1 MTTSTSVWVFF
12 YGSYMDLN
20 ILKDFDCVPEQWEV
34 ARLYGHDIVIQ
45 PRANLIRSDRTCVY
59 GIVAAVTHDE
69 LDRLYA
75 RIQREFGQTY
85 LPEPALAETL
95 NGTWVPAL
103 TYIAA
108 SMDAEPATRE
118 YIERMVKP
126 ARKLD
131 FPAWYIE
138 RLESFAPE
146 VRA

>member
-75 RIQREFGQTY
+75 RIQSDFGHTY
-85 LPEPALAETL
+85 LPEAVLAETVS
-95 NGTWVPAL
+95 GMWIPAL
-103 TYIAA
+103 CYFAT
-108 SMDAEPATRE
+108 SMEAEPAAPD
-118 YIERMVKP
+118 YIDRMVKP
-126 ARKLD
+126 AREFN

-138 RLESFAPE
+138 RLESF
-146 VRA
+146 RS

>member
-1 MTTSTSVWVFF
+1 MTTSLNVRVFF

-34 ARLYGHDIVIQ
+34 ARLYGCDIVIR

-75 RIQREFGQTY
+75 RIQRDFGQTY
-85 LPEPALAETL
+85 LPKPVLAETL
-95 NGTWVPAL
+95 NGTWVPSL

-108 SMDAEPATRE
+108 SMEAETAAHD
-118 YIERMVKP
+118 YIERMVRP
-126 ARKLD
+126 ARELN
-131 FPAWYIE
+131 FPPWYIE
-138 RLESFAPE
+138 RLESF
-146 VRA
+146 RS

>member
-1 MTTSTSVWVFF
+1 MMTSSSVWVFF

-34 ARLYGHDIVIQ
+34 ARVYGYDIGIQ
-45 PRANLIRSDRTCVY
+45 PRANLVRSDRDSVY

-75 RIQREFGQTY
+75 RIQRDFGHTY
-85 LPEPALAETL
+85 LPEPVLADTL
-95 NGTWVPAL
+95 RGTWVPAL

-108 SMDAEPATRE
+108 SMEPEPAAHD

-126 ARKLD
+126 ARELD

-138 RLESFAPE
+138 RLESF
-146 VRA
+146 RS